1 MRRNVVVAGA
11 ILSVVLGSVEPLH
24 AGQTQS
30 AKWAMPGCHE
40 LVDRQGYGEQFRQGI
55 CAGQVNALMDLAN
68 ELGLCAPAGMT
79 SGQAYRVVVQYIDD
93 HPARQNEMF
102 TELAWEALRKA
113 WPCPQY

>member
-1 MRRNVVVAGA
+1 MSRGIVIAGA
-11 ILSVVLGSVEPLH
+11 VLSLVLGSIGPLR
-24 AGQTQS
+24 AGEVQS

-40 LVDRQGYGEQFRQGI
+40 LVDRQAYGEPFRQGV
-55 CAGQVNALMDLAN
+55 CAGQIDTLMDLAN

-79 SGQAYRVVVQYIDD
+79 SGQAYRVVVKYIDN
-93 HPARQNEMF
+93 HPALQNQMF

>member
-1 MRRNVVVAGA
+1 MRRGIVIAGA
-11 ILSVVLGSVEPLH
+11 VLSVVLGSLEPLH
-24 AGQTQS
+24 AGETQT

-40 LVDRQGYGEQFRQGI
+40 LIDRQGYGEQFRQGI

-79 SGQAYRVVVQYIDD
+79 SGQAYRVVVKYIED

-102 TELAWEALRKA
+102 TELAWEALRSA